1 MRSGSR
7 SSCTWPS
14 AVVGR
19 FAHASMGG
27 VAGPE
32 RLTQQA
38 ALRRVASLIAR
49 GAPPSE
55 LFAAVAYEVAQ
66 VTGIALVQI
75 QRFEPDNTVTVAGAW
90 GAAPHP
96 FQPGTK
102 WDLEGSQIAAP
113 IKRTGNPVRIVD
125 FGAGRGPIRQG
136 VRKTGIRGG
145 AGAPIIVDGELWG
158 VMAAGPA
165 KREPGPGG
173 LEGQPPDRAGRPQDR
188 GPRRR
193 GPGDHRRRRAVG
205 RHGCGACQGRAGARG
220 AGG

>member
-102 WDLEGSQIAAP
+102 WNLEGSQIAAP
-113 IKRTGNPVRIVD
+113 IKRTGKPVRIVD
-125 FGAGRGPIRQG
+125 FGAGGGPIRQG
-136 VRKTGIRGG
+136 VAKTGIRGG

-165 KREPGPGG
+165 KGEPVPVG
-173 LEGQPPDRAGRPQDR
+173 LEDRLGGVTAAD
-188 GPRRR
+188 
-193 GPGDHRRRRAVG
+193 
-205 RHGCGACQGRAGARG
+205 G
-220 AGG
+220 AGGRHRAGPR